1 MYCIHVGMV
10 AAALVRLRKRTCI
23 KMTCLSLMI
32 LMKGEKNLFIIIQCH
47 SINNYVLTTAMMVKV
62 PKRVLVLIT
71 SDKD

>member
-10 AAALVRLRKRTCI
+10 AAALVRLRKRMCI

-32 LMKGEKNLFIIIQCH
+32 LMKGEKNLLIIIIRCH
-47 SINNYVLTTAMMVKV
+47 SINYVLTTAMMVKV